1 MENFTVFNPTC
12 LYFGRNV
19 VSNLNQSL
27 TQIEAKKILLV
38 YGKGSVKNNGVY
50 NEILQQCALANTEV
64 TEYSGI
70 KPNPIVDDVDKAATL
85 GREVNADVIIAVGG
99 GSVID
104 SAKIIALCIK
114 EPHNPWDIMKSKAK
128 AKSSVPVIAV
138 LTLAATGTEMNPFA
152 VLQNTITQEK
162 IGFGNQLMFPKYSF
176 LDPQFTCSVPANH
189 TAYGIVDLIAHTLEA
204 YFGYGEA
211 TLSDRF
217 VYSIIKEAM
226 ETAPLLLNDL
236 TNYNHRSNIMWAA
249 TCALNGITSY
259 GRSTSD
265 WGVHDVGHTLSFLYD
280 LPHGATLSIAYPA
293 WMQLQKDRITER
305 ICELGKNLFGTNN
318 ADETIMHFKHFFKS
332 MNCPV
337 SLKDTGI
344 TSDNKQEILALMI
357 KNKISG
363 YTHKLT
369 ATDYDKIID
378 LML

>member
-1 MENFTVFNPTC
+1 MENFIVFNPTC
-12 LYFGRNV
+12 LHFGRNV
-19 VSNLNQSL
+19 VNNLNQSL
-27 TQIEAKKILLV
+27 TQIGAKNILLI
-38 YGKGSVKNNGVY
+38 YGKGSIKNNSVY
-50 NEILQQCALANTEV
+50 NDVMHQCNLANVKV

-70 KPNPIVDDVDKAATL
+70 KPNPVIDDVEKAAAL
-85 GREVNADVIIAVGG
+85 GRKINADTIIAAGG

-104 SAKIIALCIK
+104 SAKIVALCIQ

-128 AKSSVPVIAV
+128 AKSSLPVIAV

-152 VLQNTITQEK
+152 VLQNTKTKEK

-176 LDPQFTCSVPANH
+176 LDPQYTCSVPASH
-189 TAYGIVDLIAHTLEA
+189 TSYGIVDLIAHTLEA
-204 YFGYGEA
+204 YFGYGDA

-265 WGVHDVGHTLSFLYD
+265 WGVHDIGHTLSFLYD

-293 WMQLQKDRITER
+293 WMKLQEDRLSER
-305 ICELGKNLFGTNN
+305 ISLLGNKLFGTQN
-318 ADETIMHFKHFFKS
+318 AKDTIKQFEVFFKS
-332 MNCPV
+332 INCPIKLCDV
-337 SLKDTGI
+337 GI
-344 TSDNKQEILALMI
+344 TPDKKEEILILMT

-363 YTHKLT
+363 FTHKLNT
-369 ATDYDKIID
+369 NDYNNLID